1 VKKLLA
7 MVPGLLALFA
17 LVSAPARA
25 DVIERVVAVVN
36 DEPIFLSDVRRR
48 ATPFLPQV
56 MEQESEMARVAALDE
71 LYRQLLDHMIDE
83 ELFRQAARRME
94 VSVTTEE
101 VERAIRNV
109 RQRANLSEEEFWEA
123 VRGQGFT
130 EAQYRS
136 DLRRQLTRGKVLNQR
151 VRGRVNITEEDVRR
165 RYEQQVRQSGE
176 TQARF
181 TFSFIL
187 FPFPAGADEA
197 AIEAVRQQAAGVQA
211 RIASGELSFEDALA
225 QNDGRGSTV
234 REARAGDVG
243 EQVAG
248 VLEGLEP
255 NQVGAPI
262 ESAAGTGIMLV
273 RLDERHAPDA
283 DGYEDVRE
291 EIYAEMLDEAMARQE
306 RIFLV
311 ELRRDAVIS
320 RRLASRNER
329 R

>member
-7 MVPGLLALFA
+7 IVPGLLALVA
-17 LVSAPARA
+17 IVPGLARA

-56 MEQESEMARVAALDE
+56 MEQESEMARIAALDE

-165 RYEQQVRQSGE
+165 RFEQMNRHSDRQVRY
-176 TQARF
+176 

-187 FPFPAGADEA
+187 FPFPTGADQA
-197 AIEAVRQQAAGVQA
+197 AMDAIRQQAAAVQA
-211 RIASGELSFEDALA
+211 QIAAEQLTFADALA
-225 QNDGRGSTV
+225 QAGGRGSTV
-234 REARAGDVG
+234 EAARASDIG

-255 NQVGAPI
+255 GQVGTPI

-273 RLDERHAPDA
+273 RLDGRQDPEATS
-283 DGYEDVRE
+283 YEDVRE
-291 EIYAEMLDEAMARQE
+291 EVYAEMLDEAMARQE
-306 RIFLV
+306 RIFLT
-311 ELRRDAVIS
+311 ELRREAVIT
-320 RRLASRNER
+320 RRLSPRDEEE
-329 R
+329 